1 MPSGLKVGQ
10 ARCLFSEMQC
20 ISHHE
25 SPRSAHTQKSKCIQV
40 NPLSGVY
47 KGVDTSGRHL
57 VQRLK
62 GRDRGARVGEGG
74 LTGGR
79 GTGLGR
85 PRRAVAVGH
94 PHEPAFLPFSPACE
108 ASLGMTS
115 APTAAKERLSQGAS
129 GFLHASSQPAKGS
142 LLEFYSRIQTQLGS
156 SLGTCEKLA
165 QSLSAT
171 DQQNLAPGLY

>member
-1 MPSGLKVGQ
+1 M
-10 ARCLFSEMQC
+10 
-20 ISHHE
+20 
-25 SPRSAHTQKSKCIQV
+25 
-40 NPLSGVY
+40 
-47 KGVDTSGRHL
+47 
-57 VQRLK
+57 
-62 GRDRGARVGEGG
+62 
-74 LTGGR
+74 
-79 GTGLGR
+79 
-85 PRRAVAVGH
+85 AVGH

-171 DQQNLAPGLY
+171 DQQNLEPGLY